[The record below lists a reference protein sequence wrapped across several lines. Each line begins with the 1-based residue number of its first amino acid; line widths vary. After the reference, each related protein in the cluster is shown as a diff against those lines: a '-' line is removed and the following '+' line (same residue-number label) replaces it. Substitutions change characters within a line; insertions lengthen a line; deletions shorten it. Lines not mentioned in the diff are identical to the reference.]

1 MSEIKYIKVYFA
13 APYTNPDPA
22 VNVPLYFET
31 VALYCEFFKRQSHT
45 ARIVPIMPHAFHYLD
60 ARCPASYDEWMGIDK
75 ELIKSAN
82 MLVRLPGES
91 AGAEI
96 EVNYARMNDIGT
108 VDFHNNPH
116 RPWGEN
122 MAEMCKR
129 LVRVLEV
136 FDGK

>member
-1 MSEIKYIKVYFA
+1 MSEIKYLKVYFA

-31 VALYCEFFKRQSHT
+31 VALYCEFYKRET
-45 ARIVPIMPHAFHYLD
+45 GDCRIVPIMPHAFHYLD
-60 ARCPASYDEWMGIDK
+60 ARCPASYDEWMSIDK

-82 MLVRLPGES
+82 MLIRLPGES

-96 EVNYARMNDIGT
+96 EVNYARMNGIGT
-108 VDFHNNPH
+108 VDFHNNPYH
-116 RPWGEN
+116 PWGEN

>member
-1 MSEIKYIKVYFA
+1 MSEIKYLKVYFA

-31 VALYCEFFKRQSHT
+31 VALYCEFYKRQM
-45 ARIVPIMPHAFHYLD
+45 AGWRIVPIMPHAFHYLD

-75 ELIKSAN
+75 ELIRGAQ

-96 EVNYARMNDIGT
+96 EVNYARMNNIPV
-108 VDFHNNPH
+108 VDFHNSPH
-116 RPWGEN
+116 RPFGEN
-122 MAEMCKR
+122 MTEMIKR
-129 LVRVLEV
+129 LARILEV
-136 FDGK
+136 FDGE